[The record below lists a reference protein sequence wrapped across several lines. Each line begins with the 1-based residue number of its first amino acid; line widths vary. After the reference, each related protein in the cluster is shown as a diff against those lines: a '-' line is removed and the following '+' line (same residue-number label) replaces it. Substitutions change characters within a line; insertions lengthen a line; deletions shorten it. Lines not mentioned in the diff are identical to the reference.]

1 MIDMSNPIGETPL
14 DRPGGLLGQPLDR
27 VDGPLKVTGRAT
39 YAYEY
44 RDAGQPVYGFVVVS
58 SIGKGRIT
66 AIDTSAAEKS
76 PGVLLVLTHLNAPKQ
91 GARASGTLPQLAD
104 DQVLFQGQPV
114 ALVVADSF
122 EEARAAA
129 YLVKPSYATEPGSH
143 DLKASRSVAAVPP
156 SRNGSSPDT
165 SNGDIE
171 TAFATAPVKIDVT
184 YNTPPQAHAMMEPHA
199 TIAKW
204 DGDQVT
210 LYTANQMLPRG
221 VDTISATLLMPKDK
235 IRLVSRYVGGGFGAK
250 LQVQPD
256 AILAAIAA
264 RMLNRPVKLALTREQ
279 VFAATTHRSDTIQR
293 LRLAAN
299 HDGML
304 QAVAHESWSDNT
316 PGQTDFEA
324 AAMATRNLYAT
335 PSMLTAHRLATL
347 NLPVSASM
355 RAPGE
360 AVGLLALECAMD
372 ELAIA
377 LGMDPIDLRIKN
389 EPSTDP
395 QNGKPFSTRTLV
407 PCMQKGAE
415 LFGWHK
421 RNPRPG
427 AVLDGEWLV
436 GMGMSAAIRGNPML
450 AAKASASLSGDGTLT
465 IRTSMTDI
473 GTGSYTILG
482 QIAADMLGLPIDKV
496 RVELGDTNFPAAPGS
511 GGSFGANS
519 AGSAVYDACLNL
531 RNALLQKAGMNPD
544 NAVFADGAVSADG
557 QSIRLDRLVGR
568 GGLSVDGA
576 ATPGNSR
583 QTFVQQSYGAHFA
596 EVGVSEATGEIR
608 LRRMLGVFTAG
619 RILNA
624 KTARSQA
631 IGGMTFGLGA
641 ALMEAIAV
649 DPRDGWFVNSNLG
662 EYHVAAHADIP
673 SIEAIFLP
681 ETDDR
686 SSAMKSKGIGELGIC
701 GAGAAV
707 ANAVYNATGIRIRD
721 YPLTLDKVL
730 DGWAQNA
737 GGQRSSAEQPLQPG

>member
-1 MIDMSNPIGETPL
+1 MIDMSNPIGPTPL
-14 DRPGGLLGQPLDR
+14 DRPGGLLGRPLDR
-27 VDGPLKVTGRAT
+27 VDGPFKVTGRAS

-44 RDAGQPVYGFVVVS
+44 RDFGQPAYGFVVVS

-66 AIDTSAAEKS
+66 AIDTAAAEKA
-76 PGVLLVLTHLNAPKQ
+76 PGVLLVLTHANAPKQ
-91 GARASGTLPQLAD
+91 GTRSAETAPQLAD
-104 DQVLFQGQPV
+104 DSVLFQGQPV
-114 ALVVADSF
+114 ALVVADTF
-122 EEARAAA
+122 EQARAAA
-129 YLVKPSYATEPGSH
+129 YLIKPSYAAEPGSH
-143 DLKASRSVAAVPP
+143 DLEASRASAAVPKP
-156 SRNGSSPDT
+156 RHGSSPDT
-165 SNGDIE
+165 NKGDVE
-171 TAFATAPVKIDVT
+171 AAFAAAPVQIDVT
-184 YNTPPQAHAMMEPHA
+184 YTTPPQAHAMMEPHA
-199 TIAKW
+199 TIARW
-204 DGDQVT
+204 DGDRLT

-235 IRLVSRYVGGGFGAK
+235 IRLISRYIGGGFGAK

-256 AILAAIAA
+256 AILAAMAA
-264 RMLNRPVKLALTREQ
+264 RMLNRPVKLALTRQQ

-293 LRLAAN
+293 LRLATD
-299 HDGML
+299 HDGAL

-316 PGQTDFEA
+316 PGQDDFEA
-324 AAMATRNLYAT
+324 AAMATRNIYAT
-335 PSMLTAHRLATL
+335 PALLTAHRLASL
-347 NLPVSASM
+347 NLPISASM

-360 AVGLLALECAMD
+360 AAGLLALECAMD
-372 ELAIA
+372 ELAVA
-377 LGMDPIDLRIKN
+377 LGMDPIALRIKN
-389 EPSTDP
+389 EPATDP

-415 LFGWHK
+415 LFGWNK

-427 AVLDGEWLV
+427 AVRDGEWLV

-450 AAKASASLSGDGTLT
+450 PAKASAFLSRDGILR
-465 IRTSMTDI
+465 IRTSMTDL

-519 AGSAVYDACLNL
+519 AGSAVYDACMNL
-531 RNALLQKAGMNPD
+531 RAALLQKAGLDPD
-544 NAVFADGAVSADG
+544 NAIFADGAVSAAG
-557 QSIRLDRLVGR
+557 QTIGLDRLAGD
-568 GGLSVDGA
+568 GIAADGA

-583 QTFVQQSYGAHFA
+583 QAFNQQSYGAHFA
-596 EVGVSEATGEIR
+596 EVGVSEVTGEIR

-631 IGGMTFGLGA
+631 IGGMTFGVGA
-641 ALMEAIAV
+641 ALMEAIVV
-649 DPRDGWFVNSNLG
+649 DKRDGWFVNNNLAD
-662 EYHVAAHADIP
+662 YHVAAHADIP
-673 SIEAIFLP
+673 AIDAVFLP

-686 SSAMKSKGIGELGIC
+686 SSAMKSKGLGELGIC

-730 DGWAQNA
+730 RAWVQ
-737 GGQRSSAEQPLQPG
+737 AE